1 MEPVSETP
9 AAVQAST
16 LRLYVPNQLGASVS
30 VLDGE
35 GTLLATVDLT
45 AFGFSERAMPHQ
57 VAALPDG
64 SAWYATLAGDGW
76 VVQFDRENRL
86 VARARFEAPGMLVL
100 DPGRDR
106 LYVSRALAAV
116 NPPTRLGMFRA
127 SDLTLVEEAEVFI
140 PRPHG
145 LAVDTVSGRVYTASI
160 AAGLLAA
167 FDPGPG
173 SVRLRQVEEAP
184 HGFVGL
190 ATSPDGSRLV
200 ATTQLEDRLL
210 AFDAS
215 GPDSLSLLA
224 RVAVEPGPYD
234 VAFGSDGRAVWFPN
248 QRAGAVTRVD
258 ARTWTV
264 SATIRHAAFVEP
276 HGVALAPDG
285 TAVYVTSHGRPL
297 SAEHDTRLERDA
309 GVDPVAAVDL
319 VSPRGNG
326 TLAVIDPA
334 AGRVRSVTEVGP
346 YAAAPGLAREP
357 PTEEER

>member
-1 MEPVSETP
+1 MRAAAGRPPRFSRVVTAVGLGLLAPPLAAQEAAPRVEPGDG
-9 AAVQAST
+9 AAAAAPTST

-45 AFGFSERAMPHQ
+45 RLGFSERAMPHQ

-86 VARARFEAPGMLVL
+86 VARARFEAPGMIVL

-116 NPPTRLGMFRA
+116 NPPSRLGVFRA

-145 LAVDTVSGRVYTASI
+145 LAVDTVSGRVYVASI
-160 AAGLLAA
+160 AANLLAA
-167 FDPGPG
+167 FDPRPG
-173 SVRLRQVEEAP
+173 SVSLLQVEQAP

-200 ATTQLEDRLL
+200 ATTQLEDQLL

-215 GPDSLSLLA
+215 GTDSLSLLA
-224 RVAVEPGPYD
+224 RVAVEPAPYD
-234 VAFGSDGRAVWFPN
+234 VAFSPDGRAVWFPN
-248 QRAGAVTRVD
+248 QRAGTVTRVD
-258 ARTWTV
+258 AEAWTV
-264 SATIRHAAFVEP
+264 SAKVRHAAFVEP
-276 HGVALAPDG
+276 HGVVWRP
-285 TAVYVTSHGRPL
+285 TGRP
-297 SAEHDTRLERDA
+297 ST
-309 GVDPVAAVDL
+309 
-319 VSPRGNG
+319 
-326 TLAVIDPA
+326 
-334 AGRVRSVTEVGP
+334 
-346 YAAAPGLAREP
+346 
-357 PTEEER
+357 